1 MVDSANYEVLCYGG
15 KIARDVITLLTNFLH
30 RSEGVLARD
39 LTKFVGHAVSMER
52 ALGLQA
58 RMMSR
63 SAARL
68 CAAAPHWEAVVTLDD
83 LVRREMRFFA
93 RESAVY

>member
-1 MVDSANYEVLCYGG
+1 MMLSFID
-15 KIARDVITLLTNFLH
+15 KLLAPQ
-30 RSEGVLARD
+30 RRCIARD
-39 LTKFVGHAVSMER
+39 LTKFVGHAVSMEQ

-58 RMMSR
+58 QMTSR

-83 LVRREMRFFA
+83 LVRREMRF
-93 RESAVY
+93 